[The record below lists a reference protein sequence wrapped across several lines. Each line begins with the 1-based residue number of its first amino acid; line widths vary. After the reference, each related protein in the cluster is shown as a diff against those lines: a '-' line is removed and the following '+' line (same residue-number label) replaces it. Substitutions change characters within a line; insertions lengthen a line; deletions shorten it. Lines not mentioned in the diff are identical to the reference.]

1 MITKIDQLIMHFNS
15 IKTDKIQDQMLA
27 NIQTVAKLSQDSKN
41 QLQIELFLENNHMI
55 EFVEHKN
62 SRYLVQFMNFLTK
75 TDSEEIKEKIMELI
89 KDL

>member
-1 MITKIDQLIMHFNS
+1 MITKIDQLIMYFNS

-41 QLQIELFLENNHMI
+41 QLQIELFLDNNHMI

-89 KDL
+89 QDL